1 MTRSA
6 SALLVLL
13 LSTACGA
20 SEPAAPPASN
30 SAAGPPVETEAA
42 NTKLKPAFAGQTRA
56 PGVSANVAL
65 DVQEVTTALD
75 RPWSLEILP
84 GGQILV
90 AEKGGALRLVGRD
103 GKVSAPGTG
112 LPRVLDEGQ
121 GGLLDVA
128 LDPDF
133 ASNRTIY
140 WTYAEPREGG
150 NGTAVARGRLA
161 EGARPDVTDVQ
172 VIFRMMPTF
181 DSQLHFGSRIAF
193 APDGTMFVSLGE
205 RSEKE
210 SRVRARDLDT
220 HFGKVVRINRDGSI
234 PADNPFAG
242 RPGAL
247 PGIWTVGHRNPQG
260 IAFRDDGSLW
270 VIEHGP
276 RGGDELNRIE
286 KGRDYGWPIVTYG
299 IEYGGET
306 IGGGIAAQ
314 AGIEQPV
321 YYWDPVIAPSSLLF
335 YSGDMF
341 PEWKGSV
348 FAAGLSGKVARL
360 TMEGDRVTGEEW
372 LLRDREER
380 NRDIKQGPDGALWIV
395 TDEGKLLRVARRR

>member
-6 SALLVLL
+6 LLLLFL

-20 SEPAAPPASN
+20 SQPASPPAA
-30 SAAGPPVETEAA
+30 AGSPVETEAA
-42 NTKLKPAFAGQTRA
+42 NTKLRPAFAGQTRA
-56 PGVSANVAL
+56 PSMSANVVF

-75 RPWSLEILP
+75 RPWSLEVLP
-84 GGQILV
+84 DNRILV
-90 AEKGGALRLVGRD
+90 TEKGGALRFVGRD
-103 GKVSAPGTG
+103 GVVSAPGTG

-133 ASNRTIY
+133 ATNRTIY
-140 WTYAEPREGG
+140 WTYSEPRQGG

-161 EGARPDVTDVQ
+161 EGARPDVTGVQ
-172 VIFRMMPTF
+172 VIFRMMPTY

-205 RSEKE
+205 RSDKE

-242 RPGAL
+242 RAGAL
-247 PGIWTVGHRNPQG
+247 PGIWTIGHRNPQG

-286 KGRDYGWPIVTYG
+286 KGRDYGWPTVTYG

-306 IGGGIAAQ
+306 IGGGLSAE
-314 AGIEQPV
+314 AGTEQPA
-321 YYWDPVIAPSSLLF
+321 YYWDPVIAPSSLLY

-341 PEWKGSV
+341 REWKGSF
-348 FAAGLSGKVARL
+348 FAAGLSGKVARI
-360 TMEGDRVTGEEW
+360 TMQGDRVAGEEW

-380 NRDIKQGPDGALWIV
+380 NRDIRQGPDGAIWIV
-395 TDEGKLLRVARRR
+395 TDEGKLLRIARRG